1 MIHQK
6 SHSELDQTLDY
17 SPCFKSWLGLL
28 SCSPLPYLV
37 ISRSQELTSV
47 VDHIRCKAS
56 LLNSSSVGC
65 FDLRDAL
72 LTDKSGPS
80 VSDTC
85 LPCQDKKI
93 YLVLEDKK
101 QFHNHSFMAFCH
113 GQIPVTSQVA
123 ELCVLCHCSNIF
135 IINCYI
141 LSRDTFHTLGQ
152 LSVGS
157 SVSRHFPYT
166 CIILFK
172 CELLSEYILHK
183 FTVAYSYCALIQE
196 CHFPM
201 LFLFSS
207 DVASPWILFT
217 NNNHI

>member
-1 MIHQK
+1 M
-6 SHSELDQTLDY
+6 
-17 SPCFKSWLGLL
+17 
-28 SCSPLPYLV
+28 
-37 ISRSQELTSV
+37 
-47 VDHIRCKAS
+47 
-56 LLNSSSVGC
+56 
-65 FDLRDAL
+65 
-72 LTDKSGPS
+72 
-80 VSDTC
+80 
-85 LPCQDKKI
+85 
-93 YLVLEDKK
+93 EDKK

-217 NNNHI
+217 NNNHIWIVPTISSWCPSCHLLLHRNNKHSYLHYSYYRFTRDHFCLIHSYIVQVLTHH